1 VKAAVVH
8 LDAADQSQRV
18 VDAIRATA
26 SDTEDDV
33 RELQDDE
40 EITRRAHK
48 LLGSRRNDAYQAALA
63 ALREDTRQWWED
75 MLAREPDELEG
86 AGLASAVDA
95 AALCCG
101 AFALDQVYIYAI
113 QYAP

>member
-1 VKAAVVH
+1 MAAVVH

-26 SDTEDDV
+26 SDNEDDV

-63 ALREDTRQWWED
+63 VLRETVGSVGSTLYLIVNSRVNN
-75 MLAREPDELEG
+75 PTVS
-86 AGLASAVDA
+86 ASALA
-95 AALCCG
+95 AWR
-101 AFALDQVYIYAI
+101 F
-113 QYAP
+113 PP